1 MRVFVCEF
9 VTGGGL
15 SGAPL
20 PDGLR
25 REGDMMLRA
34 LVKDLSE
41 LPDVEIVLTRDDRLA
56 DPGLPG
62 ELRWIGAGG
71 NPWAAWGHHI
81 CNVDAVWPIA
91 PETGGILER
100 LSRLVVD
107 AGRRLIGSP
116 PDAVRLSASKRLMA
130 AHLAAHGVATAATR
144 PLTASPPD
152 TLPASAAGWIVK
164 PDDGAGAEETFLLP
178 TRADLRRWLA
188 GRRDASRF
196 VLQPYLDGP
205 AASLSLICAG
215 GRALLLSCNLQDIR
229 HADGRV
235 TYHGG
240 TVAGA
245 EHRRPHY
252 EPVAAQVAAAM
263 PELWGYVGIDLIDTA
278 QGPAVI
284 DINPRLTTSYV
295 GLRRAL
301 AANPAALVLKL
312 LSHRLEAL
320 GSANQMTRQPVRVDA
335 HAA

>member
-1 MRVFVCEF
+1 LRVFVCEF

-34 LVKDLSE
+34 LVKDLAE
-41 LPDVEIVLTRDDRLA
+41 LPDIDIVITRDDRLS

-71 NPWAAWGHHI
+71 DPWAAWHHHVSH
-81 CNVDAVWPIA
+81 VDAVWPIA

-100 LSRLVVD
+100 LSRLVL
-107 AGRRLIGSP
+107 ACGRRLIGSG
-116 PDAVRLSASKRLMA
+116 PDAVRLSTSKQLTA
-130 AHLAAHGVATAATR
+130 AHLAARGVATVPTLA
-144 PLTASPPD
+144 LSASPPD
-152 TLPASAAGWIVK
+152 LLPESAGGWIVK
-164 PDDGAGAEETFLLP
+164 PDDGAGSEDTFVLP

-188 GRRDASRF
+188 GRRDAVRF
-196 VLQPYLDGP
+196 VLQPYLEGP
-205 AASLSLICAG
+205 DVSLSMISGG

-229 HADGRV
+229 RSGDRV

-245 EHRRPHY
+245 EERRPYY
-252 EPVAAQVAAAM
+252 EPVAARIAAAM
-263 PELWGYVGIDLIDTA
+263 PELWGYVGVDLIDTA
-278 QGPAVI
+278 DGPVVI

-295 GLRRAL
+295 GLRRAI
-301 AANPAALVLKL
+301 ATNPAALVLKL
-312 LSHRLEAL
+312 LSHGLDSL
-320 GSANQMTRQPVRVDA
+320 GSTSLMARQPVRVDA
-335 HAA
+335 DA

>member
-34 LVKDLSE
+34 LVKDLAE
-41 LPDVEIVLTRDDRLA
+41 LPEIEVVITRDDRLA

-62 ELRWIGAGG
+62 ELRWIGEGG
-71 NPWAAWGHHI
+71 DPWAAWRHHVS
-81 CNVDAVWPIA
+81 NVDAVWPIA

-100 LSRLVVD
+100 LSQLVVD
-107 AGRRLIGSP
+107 GGRRLIGSP
-116 PDAVRLSASKRLMA
+116 PDAVRLATSKHRMA
-130 AHLAAHGVATAATR
+130 AHLAAHGVATAATLA
-144 PLTASPPD
+144 LTSSPPD
-152 TLPASAAGWIVK
+152 GLPASATGWIVK
-164 PDDGAGAEETFLLP
+164 PDDGAGSEETFLLP

-188 GRRDASRF
+188 DRRDASRF

-205 AASLSLICAG
+205 AASLSLICGG
-215 GRALLLSCNLQDIR
+215 GRSLLLSCNLQDIR
-229 HADGRV
+229 RSGERM

-245 EHRRPHY
+245 EDRRPLY

-263 PELWGYVGIDLIDTA
+263 PALWGHVGIDLIDTA
-278 QGPAVI
+278 EGPVVI

-295 GLRRAL
+295 GLRRAI

-312 LSHRLEAL
+312 LTHRLEAL

>member
-41 LPDVEIVLTRDDRLA
+41 LPDVEVVITRDDRLA

-62 ELRWIGAGG
+62 ELRWIGEGG
-71 NPWAAWGHHI
+71 DPWAAWGHHI
-81 CNVDAVWPIA
+81 SNVDAVWPIA

-100 LSRLVVD
+100 LSRLVAD
-107 AGRRLIGSP
+107 AGRRLVGSA

-130 AHLAAHGVATAATR
+130 AHLAAHGVATAPTLS
-144 PLTASPPD
+144 LTASPPD
-152 TLPASAAGWIVK
+152 ALPEGAAGWIVK
-164 PDDGAGAEETFLLP
+164 PDDGAGSEETFLLP
-178 TRADLRRWLA
+178 TRADLRHWLA
-188 GRRDASRF
+188 DRRDAARF
-196 VLQPYLDGP
+196 ILQPYLDGP
-205 AASLSLICAG
+205 AVSLCLICAG
-215 GRALLLSCNLQDIR
+215 GRSLLLSCNLQDIR
-229 HADGRV
+229 HDGGRV

-245 EHRRPHY
+245 EDRRPHY
-252 EPVAAQVAAAM
+252 APVAAQVAAAM
-263 PELWGYVGIDLIDTA
+263 PGLWGYVGIDLIDAA
-278 QGPAVI
+278 QGPVVI

-301 AANPAALVLKL
+301 AANPAALVLRL
-312 LSHRLEAL
+312 LSQPLEAL
-320 GSANQMTRQPVRVDA
+320 GGAGQTVRRPVRVDA